1 MEVLT
6 TRVAFVF
13 KSCSTKGK
21 PFSGITTMEDESIT
35 VLLLLCCVCSHM
47 LFFSLLCPE
56 LLELQAGAFFLQ
68 FLDVASHSGNHPAK
82 ELVKFGYR
90 SE

>member
-21 PFSGITTMEDESIT
+21 PFSGITTMEDEAIA
-35 VLLLLCCVCSHM
+35 VLLLLCCVCSQM
-47 LFFSLLCPE
+47 LFFFLLCPE
-56 LLELQAGAFFLQ
+56 LLELQAGAFF
-68 FLDVASHSGNHPAK
+68 FNFVM
-82 ELVKFGYR
+82 
-90 SE
+90 